1 MNIQET
7 HLGAEVER
15 NRTVEAEDNLSSI
28 SDSLFGIPGLPFL
41 IASVCIVF
49 ALIAAFFVKDIT
61 AGRVGDE
68 GSSQEA
74 GEASSTSNYQSKV
87 NIKSS
92 VIDVQEFVE
101 AEDGKYNLRKC
112 WWKRFEQSLL
122 QDYGGI

>member
-1 MNIQET
+1 LNIQEI
-7 HLGAEVER
+7 HLGAEVE
-15 NRTVEAEDNLSSI
+15 NNTIVEAEDKLSI

-49 ALIAAFFVKDIT
+49 AIIAAFFVKDIKK
-61 AGRVGDE
+61 GRVGDE

-74 GEASSTSNYQSKV
+74 GEASSQSNSQSETDSGTKV

-101 AEDGKYNLRKC
+101 AEDGKNNIRKC
-112 WWKRFEQSLL
+112 
-122 QDYGGI
+122 